1 MNRPS
6 YPFMRLKILL
16 ITGIFPPDIGGP
28 ATYVP
33 SIARGLVERGHS
45 VTVLTLSDQLTQND
59 QQYPFLVIRL
69 PRKMPKPW
77 RQIKTVLQILKQG
90 RAADLLFVNG
100 LAFESVL
107 ANMVLRKPLVMKV
120 VGDLAWERATTMG
133 WVRDNFETFQEK
145 RYSLK
150 IEFLKWLRTW
160 WTRRADRIITPSRY
174 LAKWVAHWGVPED
187 RIAVIYN
194 ALQRVNDIR
203 PATLPLETKV
213 NAVTVGRLVP
223 WKRVDRILEAIA
235 QIRNMGLVIVGDGP
249 ERERLERM
257 AWELGLNDRVYFAGS
272 RSKSETLSLMAACDL
287 FVLNSTY
294 EGLPHVVLE
303 AMSLG
308 LPVVATSVGGTP
320 EVVQHGKNGILI
332 SPVGDDLVAT
342 LRWLREDIETRHQL
356 AKGAK
361 ETAKAFA
368 FVAMLD
374 ATERVLQETVQRR
387 QE

>member
-1 MNRPS
+1 MSRSS
-6 YPFMRLKILL
+6 YPSMRLKILL

-33 SIARGLVERGHS
+33 SIAKGLVERGHS

-77 RQIKTVLQILKQG
+77 RQIKTMLQILKQG

-257 AWELGLNDRVYFAGS
+257 AWGLGLNERVYFAGS
-272 RSKSETLSLMAACDL
+272 RSKPETLSLMAACDL

-320 EVVQHGKNGILI
+320 EVVQHRKNGILI

>member
-1 MNRPS
+1 M
-6 YPFMRLKILL
+6 
-16 ITGIFPPDIGGP
+16 
-28 ATYVP
+28 
-33 SIARGLVERGHS
+33 
-45 VTVLTLSDQLTQND
+45 
-59 QQYPFLVIRL
+59 
-69 PRKMPKPW
+69 
-77 RQIKTVLQILKQG
+77 
-90 RAADLLFVNG
+90 
-100 LAFESVL
+100 
-107 ANMVLRKPLVMKV
+107 
-120 VGDLAWERATTMG
+120 
-133 WVRDNFETFQEK
+133 
-145 RYSLK
+145 
-150 IEFLKWLRTW
+150 
-160 WTRRADRIITPSRY
+160 
-174 LAKWVAHWGVPED
+174 
-187 RIAVIYN
+187 
-194 ALQRVNDIR
+194 QRVNDVR

-223 WKRVDRILEAIA
+223 WKRVDRILEAIV

-257 AWELGLNDRVYFAGS
+257 AWGLGLNDRVYFAGS
-272 RSKSETLSLMAACDL
+272 RSKPETLSLMAACDL
-287 FVLNSTY
+287 FVLNSIY

-342 LRWLREDIETRHQL
+342 LRWLREDIETRHRL

-387 QE
+387 RE

>member
-1 MNRPS
+1 MSRSS
-6 YPFMRLKILL
+6 YPSMRLKILL

-33 SIARGLVERGHS
+33 SIAKGLVERGHS

-77 RQIKTVLQILKQG
+77 RQIKTMLQILKQG

-257 AWELGLNDRVYFAGS
+257 AWGLGLNDRVYFAGS
-272 RSKSETLSLMAACDL
+272 RSKPETLSLMAACDL

-320 EVVQHGKNGILI
+320 EVVQHRKNGILI

>member
-1 MNRPS
+1 
-6 YPFMRLKILL
+6 MRLKILL

-33 SIARGLVERGHS
+33 SIAKGLVERGHS

-77 RQIKTVLQILKQG
+77 RQIKTMLQILKQG

-257 AWELGLNDRVYFAGS
+257 AWGLGLNDRVYFAGS
-272 RSKSETLSLMAACDL
+272 RSKPETLSLMAACDL

-320 EVVQHGKNGILI
+320 EVVQHRKNGILI